1 MEAPNPDN
9 ASLPAVAAVG
19 IIAII
24 VLASIGTYLLLS
36 PR

>member
-9 ASLPAVAAVG
+9 ASLPAMAAVG
-19 IIAII
+19 IIAVI
-24 VLASIGTYLLLS
+24 VLLSIGMYLLLS